1 MITGDIAVYEH
12 GAGKRFF
19 MKLVIKLLGSFI
31 DAVGHL
37 CSLLMMLM
45 ILNVIYDVIMRYF
58 FNEVSIGMQEL
69 EWHLFAAMFMFGIG
83 YTLKVDEHVRV
94 DVLYDGFNPRT
105 QAYINIFGA
114 VFFVLPITLLIMYH
128 GWEYTLDAYEM
139 GEGSP
144 NPGGLPY
151 RFIIRG
157 VIPVSSGFLVL
168 CAIYVILEQ
177 IQGLITQ
184 SWKKKTHKELL

>member
-1 MITGDIAVYEH
+1 
-12 GAGKRFF
+12 
-19 MKLVIKLLGSFI
+19 MKLVIKFLGSFI
-31 DAVGHL
+31 DAIGHL

-83 YTLKVDEHVRV
+83 YTLKVNEHVRV
-94 DVLYDGFNPRT
+94 DVFYDGFSPRT

-128 GWEYTLDAYEM
+128 GWGYTLDAYEM

-144 NPGGLPY
+144 NPGGLPH

-157 VIPVSSGFLVL
+157 VIPISSGFLVL

-177 IQGLITQ
+177 IQNLTTKSFQ
-184 SWKKKTHKELL
+184 KKTHKELL